1 MNGKKAKWLKKLVST
16 RNPVLLL
23 LIRNNFGEQTQ
34 SMTYTNLLSAAKKLY
49 KMGEIQKVKNWP
61 TMTDLKKHK
70 PKVVVDGP
78 LTIDEKGGFN
88 GN

>member
-1 MNGKKAKWLKKLVST
+1 MNGKKVKWLRKLVNT

-34 SMTYTNLLSAAKKLY
+34 SMTYSNLLAAAKKLY

-61 TMTDLKKHK
+61 TLQELRNIKS
-70 PKVVVDGP
+70 KVVVDGP
-78 LTIDEKGGFN
+78 LVNKTTK
-88 GN
+88 